1 MSFHTF
7 FTRQKT
13 LINGIIREMILE
25 YKTPRLSNMTLKE
38 LKLMVKQ
45 GEGQRMEFKLKTNHP
60 EKIIREVVAFANA
73 DGGKLLIG
81 ISDDK
86 EVKGLKFADEDE
98 YVLQKYIAK
107 YISPPIEYEIERIRT
122 EGEKEVLLF
131 EIKPGTAKPYYVD
144 LEGTHETRKAYVRA
158 ADKSVQASREIREI
172 LKGRRKAKDIRFQ
185 FGDKERQ
192 LMEYI
197 ENNGYITVSEF
208 AEVAKIPKR
217 SASRTLILLV
227 LGNVLKVQARKEED
241 VFTRV

>member
-1 MSFHTF
+1 
-7 FTRQKT
+7 
-13 LINGIIREMILE
+13 MILE

-38 LKLMVKQ
+38 LKSMVKK

-107 YISPPIEYEIERIRT
+107 YIYPAIDYEIERIRT

-131 EIKPGTAKPYYVD
+131 EIKSGSFKPYYVD

-172 LKGRRKAKDIRFQ
+172 LKGRRKSKNIRFQ
-185 FGDKERQ
+185 FGDKEKQ

-197 ENNGYITVSEF
+197 EHNGYITVSEF
-208 AEVAKIPKR
+208 AEIAKIPKR

-227 LGNVLKVQARKEED
+227 LGNVLKVQAREEED
-241 VFTRV
+241 IFRQV

>member
-1 MSFHTF
+1 
-7 FTRQKT
+7 
-13 LINGIIREMILE
+13 MILD
-25 YKTPRLSNMTLKE
+25 YKLPHLSKMTLKD

-81 ISDDK
+81 ISDDR
-86 EVKGLKFADEDE
+86 EVIGLKFADEDE

-107 YISPPIEYEIERIRT
+107 HIFPAIEYDIERIRT

-131 EIKPGTAKPYYVD
+131 NIKAGDTKPYYVD
-144 LEGTHETRKAYVRA
+144 LDGNPENRKAYVRA
-158 ADKSVQASREIREI
+158 ADKSVQASREMREI
-172 LKGRRKAKDIRFQ
+172 LKGRRKAKNIRFQ
-185 FGDKERQ
+185 FGDKEKQ
-192 LMEYI
+192 LMEYVD
-197 ENNGYITVSEF
+197 NNGFITVSAFSEI
-208 AEVAKIPKR
+208 AKIPKK

-227 LGNVLKVQARKEED
+227 LGNVLKVQAHEEED

>member
-1 MSFHTF
+1 
-7 FTRQKT
+7 
-13 LINGIIREMILE
+13 MILE
-25 YKTPRLSNMTLKE
+25 YKLPRPSKMTLKD
-38 LKLMVKQ
+38 LKSLVKQ
-45 GEGQRMEFKLKTNHP
+45 GEGQQMEFKLKTNHP

-81 ISDDK
+81 VSDNK

-98 YVLQKYIAK
+98 YVLQKYITRHIYPA
-107 YISPPIEYEIERIRT
+107 IEYEIERIRT

-131 EIKPGTAKPYYVD
+131 EIKSGTSKPYYVD
-144 LEGTHETRKAYVRA
+144 LGGTPETRKAYVRA

-172 LKGRRKAKDIRFQ
+172 LKGRRKSKNIRFQ
-185 FGDKERQ
+185 FGDKEKQ

-217 SASRTLILLV
+217 IASRTLILLV
-227 LGNVLKVQARKEED
+227 LGNVLKVQAHEEED
-241 VFTRV
+241 VFTQV